1 MKAAETPKEKPRL
14 LHICQRESVFRGV
27 LQAGNSC
34 CRSQRNRNVAAAS
47 YSWWSLPQTWWHVL
61 REEQLFTL
69 PSNSKP
75 WRRSNYCY
83 RNTRHPVDIARV
95 RILCILCAISGIFF
109 PPHQNTP
116 SINNWSIFHTTRF
129 LSCWNQNPVPC
140 KWPSMDPAHFNC
152 WRKQFIPF
160 YCVHVAPLRNLPAN
174 SKTEIGKIRPFQRK
188 KKRDSNY

>member
-140 KWPSMDPAHFNC
+140 KWPSMDPAPMGRWRVSQKDNESTLIVGGSSSYHFNVC
-152 WRKQFIPF
+152 TWHLCVTCQPIPK
-160 YCVHVAPLRNLPAN
+160 LKLE
-174 SKTEIGKIRPFQRK
+174 K
-188 KKRDSNY
+188 